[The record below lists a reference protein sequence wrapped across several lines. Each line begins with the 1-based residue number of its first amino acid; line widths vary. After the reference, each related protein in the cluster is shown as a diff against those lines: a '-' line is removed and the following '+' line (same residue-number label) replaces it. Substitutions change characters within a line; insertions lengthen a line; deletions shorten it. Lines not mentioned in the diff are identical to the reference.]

1 MLDVSKTSSSIFKF
15 LHSAPISASSVWW
28 TAQILEEEEGEGGVR
43 KEERKRKRG
52 ERKGK

>member
-1 MLDVSKTSSSIFKF
+1 MVDVSKTSSSIFKF

-28 TAQILEEEEGEGGVR
+28 TAQILEEEGEGGVR